1 MLRGDIYSIKM
12 HKICEDVLS
21 IIQDVKV
28 RERVGELSLK
38 QEGQYASWEILASSE
53 PFALLGS

>member
-28 RERVGELSLK
+28 REGVGELSLK
-38 QEGQYASWEILASSE
+38 QGQYASWEILASSE
-53 PFALLGS
+53 P

>member
-12 HKICEDVLS
+12 YKICEDVLS

-28 RERVGELSLK
+28 IEGVGELSLK

-53 PFALLGS
+53 P